1 MVDDAMRSMNFS
13 KLNQDIG
20 RDSEPGTG
28 GSTTGQ
34 FGGYRDTDFLPHVDP
49 HSKYDRCRPVQV
61 ATEYGRSE
69 AYL

>member
-20 RDSEPGTG
+20 RTVNQALEE
-28 GSTTGQ
+28 
-34 FGGYRDTDFLPHVDP
+34 
-49 HSKYDRCRPVQV
+49 VQV